1 MVDPVQDI
9 TINHKIFLVD
19 PLQDI
24 TINARFCWLIL
35 YRTFQSTPFFCWLIL
50 YRMSQ
55 STPDFFVC
63 LWFSWQSICSLV
75 FHCFLNGL
83 MTIPLLHFMQSDL
96 WNLLPVNQTVV
107 CRFYEALCTVPKV
120 QNHSYDSTESKYD
133 LLTTS
138 HQGLTAVGRS
148 SSFSVCHHD
157 TAVFHCSFLLL
168 LISSHCVRHDGKP
181 YISRDQWILKGWRG
195 QYHDGIFDFPEHF
208 QVLFLVLGWIDL
220 RAWGKFLKN
229 PDLTDDSSPWPGWQ
243 ANMLVTVQ
251 LQLPSTSTQCII
263 SHFCLTHRGS
273 HITRKITPQT
283 RWPIFCLLCHWG
295 IGLRLS
301 CENTISWHLLWI
313 LASLSL
319 VTNFWLQFISSYYF
333 FISIFLLPYGAEGL
347 SNDTFNCY
355 SQFVIYP
362 ADEFLLHLL
371 IHWNLSFPGV
381 PHYCFIAPQSSFL
394 CRHLIIKF
402 GNLFVIACVFCLPLL
417 ALI

>member
-1 MVDPVQDI
+1 
-9 TINHKIFLVD
+9 
-19 PLQDI
+19 
-24 TINARFCWLIL
+24 
-35 YRTFQSTPFFCWLIL
+35 
-50 YRMSQ
+50 MSQ

-138 HQGLTAVGRS
+138 HQGPTAVGRS

-168 LISSHCVRHDGKP
+168 LISSHCVRHDRKP

-220 RAWGKFLKN
+220 RAWGKFLKK
-229 PDLTDDSSPWPGWQ
+229 S
-243 ANMLVTVQ
+243 
-251 LQLPSTSTQCII
+251 
-263 SHFCLTHRGS
+263 R
-273 HITRKITPQT
+273 PQ
-283 RWPIFCLLCHWG
+283 WWFKPMAW
-295 IGLRLS
+295 
-301 CENTISWHLLWI
+301 
-313 LASLSL
+313 LASKHASHSATALPKHKYPM
-319 VTNFWLQFISSYYF
+319 YYLT
-333 FISIFLLPYGAEGL
+333 LL
-347 SNDTFNCY
+347 FN
-355 SQFVIYP
+355 
-362 ADEFLLHLL
+362 
-371 IHWNLSFPGV
+371 
-381 PHYCFIAPQSSFL
+381 PQRKS
-394 CRHLIIKF
+394 HH
-402 GNLFVIACVFCLPLL
+402 
-417 ALI
+417 